1 MSGVIE
7 TDGLPPGRRR
17 LAVAAQLLAV
27 AMATLDISIANT
39 ALPTIAANLHTDAQ
53 ASIWI
58 VNAYQLAFIATAL
71 PFAALGEIA
80 GHKRVF
86 AVGMGLFTLA
96 SLGCACAWSLHSL
109 TIARGFQGIGG
120 SAILSVNAALIRFIY
135 PAKKLGQGM
144 GLNVLVVAVALAV
157 GPTAASLILAV
168 AHWPLLFGINV
179 PLGVIALLLGAK
191 MLPATLRSSYRFN
204 FGLAALNAGAFGLV
218 VLGLSGVAHGLG
230 WPITVPEIA
239 GGLILGA
246 LMLRRQAGHAAPML
260 PVDLFR
266 IPVFAL
272 SGITSVCAFT
282 TQGLG
287 FVALP
292 FYFEQM
298 LGLSQIETGFLITP
312 WPIMVAVTANL
323 AGRLTERYPTAILS
337 AGGLVALALGMAL
350 LALLPAH
357 PATWDIVWRM
367 GICGAGFGFFQSPN
381 LRMLMASA
389 PLRRAGAA
397 SGVIIINRTLGQTLG
412 AALVALCFLLDGRH
426 GGVVALLLGA
436 GFAGAAGIASL
447 ARRWVPQG
455 AMAAGE

>member
-1 MSGVIE
+1 
-7 TDGLPPGRRR
+7 
-17 LAVAAQLLAV
+17 
-27 AMATLDISIANT
+27 
-39 ALPTIAANLHTDAQ
+39 
-53 ASIWI
+53 
-58 VNAYQLAFIATAL
+58 
-71 PFAALGEIA
+71 
-80 GHKRVF
+80 
-86 AVGMGLFTLA
+86 
-96 SLGCACAWSLHSL
+96 
-109 TIARGFQGIGG
+109 
-120 SAILSVNAALIRFIY
+120 
-135 PAKKLGQGM
+135 
-144 GLNVLVVAVALAV
+144 
-157 GPTAASLILAV
+157 
-168 AHWPLLFGINV
+168 
-179 PLGVIALLLGAK
+179 
-191 MLPATLRSSYRFN
+191 
-204 FGLAALNAGAFGLV
+204 
-218 VLGLSGVAHGLG
+218 
-230 WPITVPEIA
+230 
-239 GGLILGA
+239 
-246 LMLRRQAGHAAPML
+246 MLRRQAGHAAPML